1 MNIENCKKI
10 ELYVEYKGESA
21 EKLGRALFGGKTLYN
36 AIKDAAEAQDTDIE
50 DYVLQ
55 VLIDNLA
62 TPMIDGSKLP
72 F

>member
-1 MNIENCKKI
+1 MNVNNCKKI

-36 AIKDAAEAQDTDIE
+36 ALKDAAEAQDTDIE